1 MKIRILYNEFGSD
14 PVASI
19 VFLASA
25 STGNLVAEKW
35 YGFRICLDKLTLNKS
50 LSGLQQVDQA

>member
-25 STGNLVAEKW
+25 STGNLVAEK
-35 YGFRICLDKLTLNKS
+35 
-50 LSGLQQVDQA
+50 